1 MIITLLFPSLPIGY
15 NPKYPTPIQMQATPI
30 AMSGRDLIGHAET
43 GSGKTLS
50 YILPLFA
57 LLKTK
62 VPTEPGKGDRCMYIR
77 IYLNPFPLPSNC
89 NLNDIV
95 QISFIDI

>member
-1 MIITLLFPSLPIGY
+1 MLLFPSLPIY
-15 NPKYPTPIQMQATPI
+15 WIQSLKYPTPIQMQATPI

-62 VPTEPGKGDRCMYIR
+62 VPTEPGKGDRYVYIVY
-77 IYLNPFPLPSNC
+77 ICISSPS
-89 NLNDIV
+89 I
-95 QISFIDI
+95 